1 MPEKPANGYKGISLI
16 RIARL
21 IAAVAALSFAAV
33 TSASANIIT
42 IDGVAT
48 VTCTTSCQGIVGGSI
63 TDMMGP
69 GLTGTPGMLSNM
81 TADRYSFNPDSPEE
95 TALALNALAG
105 TSFMTGART
114 NVPGSGEDMF
124 SFTTSALWIAL
135 KLANTQIFLFN
146 NSGGELT
153 IEWDRSGL
161 RAAGLSNFTEFGET
175 VIPVPGAIWLMGAGL
190 AGLGFTRRRKT
201 A

>member
-1 MPEKPANGYKGISLI
+1 MRFVGLV
-16 RIARL
+16 
-21 IAAVAALSFAAV
+21 AAAAALSFAAV
-33 TSASANIIT
+33 TSASANVIT
-42 IDGVAT
+42 VDGTAT
-48 VTCTTSCQGIVGGSI
+48 VTCTPSCQAIVGGTI
-63 TDMMGP
+63 TDMVGP

-81 TADRYSFNPDSPEE
+81 TADRYSFNPDNPEE

-114 NVPGSGEDMF
+114 NVDDDDDSLF

-153 IEWDRSGL
+153 IEWDRNGL